1 MFADNDPDAMFIAVY
16 CSWLAAA
23 IMFSH
28 GSLTRFSRVVHLES
42 RFGHWY
48 YPLPARK
55 HSTLFGIV
63 PPLDL
68 GEVAWHT
75 VCALLVAVLLASAA
89 SLASYGGG
97 RNTAFTRPLLASTPV
112 LTVLYF
118 QRVRTHGLV
127 HNKADL
133 VPWVALIMAAG
144 PDGEVCAHVCFLYGC
159 VYLSSGMAKL
169 RATGIKWAHGINLQR
184 MVVQFM
190 LELRQEGGPNFVQ
203 RALLSNELVAAL
215 AQSTALLF
223 EVLFFPAVVLLAPI
237 MEVVAAQRLLLA
249 FALVGIGFHA
259 SVLLSMNI
267 DFVRFWV
274 PGLVA
279 LVSRA
284 LVKADYFLTVADI
297 YQSSWLS
304 SMVAATFLVAHF
316 RKNSGLQW
324 PASSFDLYN
333 TYYHNDEITYT
344 GLDLL
349 VKRSP
354 GSSRES
360 DMWVPFDLA
369 VCSSSGITR
378 SFGYHHTGME
388 KRGDVDAFLGNF
400 MPNLL
405 DAEGHKGRFAG
416 VRTVKIVLKFD
427 RSKGRVVQVGATEPT
442 KDVRWVPRWS

>member
-1 MFADNDPDAMFIAVY
+1 
-16 CSWLAAA
+16 
-23 IMFSH
+23 
-28 GSLTRFSRVVHLES
+28 
-42 RFGHWY
+42 
-48 YPLPARK
+48 
-55 HSTLFGIV
+55 
-63 PPLDL
+63 
-68 GEVAWHT
+68 
-75 VCALLVAVLLASAA
+75 
-89 SLASYGGG
+89 
-97 RNTAFTRPLLASTPV
+97 
-112 LTVLYF
+112 
-118 QRVRTHGLV
+118 LV

-215 AQSTALLF
+215 AQWTALLF
-223 EVLFFPAVVLLAPI
+223 EILFFPAVVLLAPI

-297 YQSSWLS
+297 CQSSWLS

-316 RKNSGLQW
+316 RKNSGFQW

-378 SFGYHHTGME
+378 RFGYHHTGME

-405 DAEGHKGRFAG
+405 DA
-416 VRTVKIVLKFD
+416 
-427 RSKGRVVQVGATEPT
+427 
-442 KDVRWVPRWS
+442 